1 MATAPIPT
9 REPEQFVAGDTL
21 LLHRNLPDYLPSD
34 GWVYRLT
41 VTQPLPNGSQVVA
54 TTDSTA
60 DGDSHSFSVDN
71 WLSELQDGV
80 YILTGSVI
88 KAANGDRH
96 QVYHNDAFLVTTSD
110 AANAAAGPVKTDAQ
124 QMLEIILDTLKEL
137 YKRKY
142 TETDVQRNK
151 FVLQKSSE
159 ALADYKFWFA
169 KRQQEIQQQ
178 NVRNGRASGAVQEP
192 IFKFF

>member
-41 VTQPLPNGSQVVA
+41 VTQLLPNGSEVVA
-54 TTDSTA
+54 TNDSTA
-60 DGDSHSFSVDN
+60 DGDRHSFEVNN
-71 WLSELQDGV
+71 WLGTQTDGV
-80 YILTGSVI
+80 YVLAGTVI
-88 KAANGDRH
+88 KASTGERH
-96 QVYHNDAFLVTTSD
+96 QVYHHDGFLISTSD
-110 AANAAAGPVKTDAQ
+110 AAGTPSATVKTEAQ

-151 FVLQKSSE
+151 FVLQKSAD
-159 ALADYKFWFA
+159 ALNDYKFWFA

-192 IFKFF
+192 IFRFF

>member
-34 GWVYRLT
+34 GWGYRLT

-60 DGDSHSFSVDN
+60 DGDKHSFSVND
-71 WLSELQDGV
+71 WLSALQDGV

-88 KAANGDRH
+88 KASTGEQH

-110 AANAAAGPVKTDAQ
+110 AANAAAGPVKTEAQ

>member
-1 MATAPIPT
+1 MATAPLPT

-21 LLHRNLPDYLPSD
+21 LLNRNLPDYLPSD

-54 TTDSTA
+54 QVDGTA
-60 DGDSHSFSVDN
+60 DGNLHTFNVVN
-71 WLSELQDGV
+71 WLSAQADGI
-80 YILTGSVI
+80 YILTGSVV
-88 KAANGDRH
+88 KASGERH
-96 QVYHNDAFLVTTSD
+96 QVYHNDAFIVSTSD
-110 AANAAAGPVKTDAQ
+110 AAGAASVNIKTEAQ

-178 NVRNGRASGAVQEP
+178 NVRNGRSSGAVQEP
-192 IFKFF
+192 IFRIF